1 MSTNQRL
8 ASWTI
13 ALNLPGFRV
22 VHEHRETPKDPVRFT
37 LVPTEEVGVC
47 PHCHHASD
55 TVHRRHHSKPI
66 KDLPL
71 SDQAVELIVSTP
83 QYECERCKRFF
94 TPPYPGIAPG
104 AHATER
110 FLTHVA
116 RLLDFSDIAN
126 VAALYGVPERTLARW
141 YYDHI
146 ERQQQQPSTSL
157 KPIESIGIDELS
169 QKKSTESSWR

>member
-83 QYECERCKRFF
+83 QYECERCK
-94 TPPYPGIAPG
+94 
-104 AHATER
+104 ER
-110 FLTHVA
+110 DRINFPVSL
-116 RLLDFSDIAN
+116 R
-126 VAALYGVPERTLARW
+126 
-141 YYDHI
+141 YDH
-146 ERQQQQPSTSL
+146 RHFA
-157 KPIESIGIDELS
+157 
-169 QKKSTESSWR
+169 RRFA